1 MQQRWMP
8 AWYKS
13 AYRARW
19 IYKGLGA
26 FCGWAALSVSQ
37 HLSLLPLHKRL
48 CPDCCMQL
56 HFSTIHS
63 WGEGWDLAQPNTGF
77 AAQFSW
83 VSLIGKAGFSRPYRR
98 LAALPWGF
106 PIRLLQPLLICC
118 RQPFFTLTA
127 TFSCLLSFNR
137 PTVTASTMP
146 KMLQHLFIYAFY
158 YMCVYIHIYEIL
170 LKQQPMP
177 SQGGAHLVPQL
188 QPNL

>member
-1 MQQRWMP
+1 MP
-8 AWYKS
+8 AWHQP

-26 FCGWAALSVSQ
+26 FCGWAALTVSQ
-37 HLSLLPLHKRL
+37 HLSLLPLHKWL
-48 CPDCCMQL
+48 CPGCCMQL

-63 WGEGWDLAQPNTGF
+63 WGEGWDLAKPNTGF
-77 AAQFSW
+77 TAQFSW
-83 VSLIGKAGFSRPYRR
+83 VSLIGKADFSRPYRR
-98 LAALPWGF
+98 LAALPSGF

-127 TFSCLLSFNR
+127 TFSSIFFPQTDRHGFYNAKKARASIYLHFLLY
-137 PTVTASTMP
+137 
-146 KMLQHLFIYAFY
+146 L
-158 YMCVYIHIYEIL
+158 CIHTHIDIYEIL
-170 LKQQPMP
+170 LKHQPMP